1 MRAMILAA
9 GLGERMRPLTE
20 HTPKPLLRVAG
31 RPLLDYHL
39 MRLAAAK
46 VQHVVIN
53 HSWLGEQI
61 VAHVGDGAQ
70 FGLTVQYSPE
80 VTPLETLGGI
90 VQALAFLGDEFIVIN
105 GDIYCDYDLSQLQL
119 APALEAQLV
128 LVPNPEHHRDGDFAL
143 HDSRC
148 NTDLLPRYTFAGIA
162 RYRADFFRDCVA
174 GKAPL
179 APLLR
184 QKMQQQLIGGELH
197 RGYWS
202 DIGTPQR
209 LQQCDDYL
217 LRQGSRA

>member
-9 GLGERMRPLTE
+9 GFGERMRPLTD
-20 HTPKPLLRVAG
+20 HTPKPLLCVAG

-39 MRLAAAK
+39 MRLAAANIR
-46 VQHVVIN
+46 HVVIN

-70 FGLTVQYSPE
+70 FGLTVQYSAE
-80 VTPLETLGGI
+80 AAPLETLGGI
-90 VQALAFLGDEFIVIN
+90 VQALPLLGDDFIVVN
-105 GDIYCDYDLSQLQL
+105 GDIYCDYALSHLQL
-119 APALEAQLV
+119 APALDAQLV
-128 LVPNPEHHRDGDFAL
+128 LVPNPEHHPNGDFAL
-143 HDSRC
+143 HDARC
-148 NTDLLPRYTFAGIA
+148 TTELQPRYTFAGIA

-184 QKMQQQLIGGELH
+184 QKMQQQLVGGELH
-197 RGYWS
+197 QGYWS

-209 LQQCDDYL
+209 LQHCDDYL
-217 LRQGSRA
+217 RRQG